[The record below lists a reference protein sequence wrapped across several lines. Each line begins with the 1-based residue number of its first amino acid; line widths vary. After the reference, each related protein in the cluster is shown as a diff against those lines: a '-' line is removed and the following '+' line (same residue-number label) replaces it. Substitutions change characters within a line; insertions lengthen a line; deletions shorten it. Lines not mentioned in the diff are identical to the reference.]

1 MDESG
6 ETYNHVK
13 TRLTKSK
20 DDRVIDGVC
29 GGLAE
34 YFGIDT
40 VIVRLAFVVFTL
52 INGFGILLYIILM
65 IIMPKP
71 ESDEQVPIS
80 KTIEENVQGMAEQVK
95 DIIEEVGKDVD
106 KNASDSKVTRQQK
119 IKESHQRSKWLG
131 AILIL
136 LGIVFLFDELNM
148 FWWFKEDL
156 FWPIVLIFIGLWM
169 LIKRGGK

>member
-1 MDESG
+1 MDENS
-6 ETYNHVK
+6 ETYNSTK
-13 TRLTKSK
+13 TRLTKSR

-65 IIMPKP
+65 VIMPKP
-71 ESDEQVPIS
+71 EDDEHTPIS
-80 KTIEENVQGMAEQVK
+80 KTIEQNVQGMAGQLK
-95 DIIEEVGKDVD
+95 DIVDDVTKDLD
-106 KNASDSKVTRQQK
+106 KKTDTTAAGQQKTRQ
-119 IKESHQRSKWLG
+119 SHQRSKWFG

-136 LGIVFLFDELNM
+136 LGIVFLFDQLNL
-148 FWWFKEDL
+148 FWWFNEKF
-156 FWPIVLIFIGLWM
+156 FWPLILILIGLWM

>member
-52 INGFGILLYIILM
+52 INGFGILLYIIFM

-80 KTIEENVQGMAEQVK
+80 KTIEDNVQEMAGQV
-95 DIIEEVGKDVD
+95 
-106 KNASDSKVTRQQK
+106 
-119 IKESHQRSKWLG
+119 
-131 AILIL
+131 
-136 LGIVFLFDELNM
+136 
-148 FWWFKEDL
+148 
-156 FWPIVLIFIGLWM
+156 
-169 LIKRGGK
+169 